1 MGRMLQVVLSFI
13 AAEGLCAATADSES
27 VTLSNGIQMS
37 IHTTLGKPTG
47 QTSVIIEMER
57 ASGDSFFRIFR
68 DQNHLAVFAY
78 ELEVARSGAAGFRL
92 TTKPAG
98 SEFARRFPYSDG
110 GKPVPT
116 FSADKDYALNSGEPV
131 NLGIYELEGQGL
143 TVVDTV
149 QIGIRPD
156 TAASSGG
163 QLRFSGLSVSVN
175 GVPFKAPSGSTVS
188 GRYLMFYLPGQGGF
202 FFASESVP
210 GRQFMKAGYIDGN
223 KMQFTVDNLS
233 YDCTTLAPI
242 AQQNLRQEL
251 WVYHDASYRPEGNW
265 TLQEPEASS
274 ADAAAAIFF
283 TAAADSLDWWMAT
296 SPEPGK

>member
-1 MGRMLQVVLSFI
+1 MRRVRHLAIVFAVG
-13 AAEGLCAATADSES
+13 AGLCIASSGDSES
-27 VTLSNGIQMS
+27 VTLSNGVQMS

-47 QTSVIIEMER
+47 MTSVAVEMER

-78 ELEVARSGAAGFRL
+78 ELEVARSGAEGFRL

-98 SEFARRFPYSDG
+98 TEFARRFPDSDG

-116 FSADKDYALNSGEPV
+116 FSADKDYDLKSGEPQTI
-131 NLGIYELEGQGL
+131 GIYELEGQGL

-149 QIGIRPD
+149 QIGLRPD

-163 QLRFSGLSVSVN
+163 QLRFTGLRVSVN
-175 GVPFKAPSGSTVS
+175 GVPVKAPTGSTVS

-202 FFASESVP
+202 FFASEAVP

-233 YDCTTLAPI
+233 YDCTTAAPV

-251 WVYHDASYRPEGNW
+251 WVYHDPTYRPEGNW
-265 TLQEPEASS
+265 TLQDPEASS
-274 ADAAAAIFF
+274 GAADIFF

-296 SPEPGK
+296 SPDPNR

>member
-1 MGRMLQVVLSFI
+1 MRMMTHVTLAC
-13 AAEGLCAATADSES
+13 AALLGLCRAAADSEN
-27 VTLSNGIQMS
+27 VTLSNGVQMS

-47 QTSVIIEMER
+47 QTSVAVEMAR

-78 ELEVARSGAAGFRL
+78 ELEVARSGDAGFRL
-92 TTKPAG
+92 TTKPVG

-116 FSADKDYALNSGEPV
+116 FSANKDYTLTSGEPV
-131 NLGIYELEGQGL
+131 DLGIYELEGQGL

-156 TAASSGG
+156 TTDSSGG
-163 QLRFSGLSVSVN
+163 QLRFSGLKISVN
-175 GVPFKAPSGSTVS
+175 GVPVKPVPGGSVS
-188 GRYLMFYLPGQGGF
+188 GRFVMFYLPERGGF

-210 GRQFMKAGYIDGN
+210 GRQFLKAGYIDGN

-233 YDCTTLAPI
+233 YDCTGVLPI
-242 AQQNLRQEL
+242 AAQNLRQEL
-251 WVYHDASYRPEGNW
+251 WVYHDPSYRPAGNW
-265 TLQEPEASS
+265 TLQDPEANS
-274 ADAAAAIFF
+274 ANAADVFF
-283 TAAADSLDWWMAT
+283 TAAADSLDWWMST
-296 SPEPGK
+296 SPDLK